1 MGKAKKRS
9 KGSSGGDSGGATT
22 TWDSAHHSLRQE
34 QQANKRYKK
43 QQQRQEEGEG
53 EGEGKQPVKEDKHQ
67 VKEERRFKLTAK
79 LTHDS
84 REKREGAKLR
94 LNITKTQR
102 EIETLRER
110 LRKWDNAEEQERL
123 DEEERKRKEPPKK
136 KGRLGPESWKLKGA
150 ARPAWMVN
158 EFDVRYECPH
168 LKAHEKAREKAKRVQ
183 NLLILYKGKFGQ
195 QFADNDLSY
204 PYRRQLLALLMQYGL
219 LNKEAKKYKTARTAL
234 LECLDLD
241 GIQHPITNARCHLMR
256 LYLQVNRPQSVH
268 ELWNTRLSAAGNQ
281 ETSVWVLYSVALV
294 EYIRWNDFGEST
306 RQQAEQA
313 LLRAFAGNPLCA
325 YYLAFADFFH
335 QYMEYT
341 DDIEDAD
348 DPLGQAIEY
357 CHDEQMGMWMGT
369 EGALQWVQDTLLRA
383 KADFDWNRRLEMI
396 EAEQKANGEDDQN
409 GEEED
414 EEESQEDQADLLMF
428 VGMFRTTMEMLEAN
442 GSLARVPP
450 AIVEDAKDNNQQSE
464 GQEKKDQESEEGE
477 GSPDDSD

>member
-1 MGKAKKRS
+1 MGKNKKRS
-9 KGSSGGDSGGATT
+9 KGSSGGDSSSGATT
-22 TWDSAHHSLRQE
+22 TWDSAHHALRQE
-34 QQANKRYKK
+34 QQANKRHKK
-43 QQQRQEEGEG
+43 QQQRQEGEEGEG
-53 EGEGKQPVKEDKHQ
+53 QVKEDKHQ

-84 REKREGAKLR
+84 RVKREGAKLR

-110 LRKWDNAEEQERL
+110 LRKWDNAEEQERR

-168 LKAHEKAREKAKRVQ
+168 LKAHEEAREKAKRVQ
-183 NLLILYKGKFGQ
+183 NLLVLYKGKFGQ
-195 QFADNDLSY
+195 QFTDDDLSY

-219 LNKEAKKYKTARTAL
+219 LNKEASKFKTARTAL

-241 GIQHPITNARCHLMR
+241 GIQHPITNARCHFMR

-268 ELWNTRLSAAGNQ
+268 ELWNTRLSAAGKQ

-313 LLRAFAGNPLCA
+313 LLRAFDGNPLCA
-325 YYLAFADFFH
+325 YYLAFSDFFH

-341 DDIEDAD
+341 DDIEDAGD
-348 DPLGQAIEY
+348 LPGQAIEY

-383 KADFDWNRRLEMI
+383 KTDFDWNRHLEMI
-396 EAEQKANGEDDQN
+396 ETEHKGNGQGDQN
-409 GEEED
+409 GEDEG

-442 GSLARVPP
+442 GSLLRVSP
-450 AIVEDAKDNNQQSE
+450 AIVEDAKDNKQPE
-464 GQEKKDQESEEGE
+464 GQQEKDHQSEEGE